1 MPQSMPLRLVALLL
15 PLTVCAWPATA
26 AERPHIV
33 LIMVDDLGFS
43 DLGYHG
49 GEIRTPHLDSLAAGG
64 VRFSQFYNSGRCC
77 PTRASLMTG
86 LHPHQTGIGHMT
98 NPPGQTNHDLG
109 VDGYRGF
116 LNDACVTLAEVLR
129 SAGYATMMTGK
140 WHLGFERR
148 GCWPLQRGFDRYYGC
163 IPGATRFFHP
173 VQPRGMVLDND
184 PLGEPESTT
193 DRPFYTTDAFTDY
206 AIRFIGDHLDGDR
219 KENPFFLYLAYTAP
233 HWPLQAFEDDVA
245 KYRGRYRQGWE
256 RLRRDRHRRQV
267 ELGLVDPRWPLSP
280 PTPGIP
286 EWESLDEEKRDEM
299 DLKMAVYAA
308 MVDRVDQNI
317 GKLVD
322 QLKRQGVFD
331 DTLILFLSDNGAC
344 QEGGM
349 LGRGEFYD
357 VEKRNREHN
366 NSYGEAW
373 ANAGSTPFRL
383 YKHFLHEGGSAT
395 PFFMHWPA
403 RVAPREDWYD
413 SPAQLIDIMPT
424 LADLAGAEYPRRF
437 RDHDIPPAEGITL
450 RPALDGE
457 PLTRDRPIFME
468 HENNASIR
476 DGDWKLVGRAVAG
489 RDGVDPTQWELYNLR
504 DDRTE
509 LNDLAEQMPDKTR
522 SLARQWNRWAE
533 RVGVYPKGESTAPAP
548 QPQPVTPQ
556 VAGRPLTIT
565 ARVRDPRPHGV
576 VLAQGG
582 LRFGYSLH
590 FVNGRP
596 AFSIRDQGKLTE
608 LVAEDAVRG
617 GVDVRAELTAETM
630 SIAVDGQIVAQTP
643 SPGLLSGQPVIGLYV
658 GVDRG
663 DPVGDYPRLNRFNGR
678 VVSHQVVAEGADER
692 VTMRTRWGEELESN
706 AAKIP
711 WTEYPRPAMV
721 RDRWLNLNG
730 PWDYAVTAAD
740 AEGPPDSWDG
750 TIRVPFPLES
760 PLSGVERRLSPDEAL
775 WYRRT
780 FDLEKRPGKRQRINF
795 EAVDYEATLWINAT
809 RVGTHVGGN
818 LPFSFDITEAL
829 RDGRNTITLRVT
841 DATDTAYQL
850 HGKQRLEPQGIWYT
864 PVSGIWQT
872 VWLEQVPERSI
883 ESFRMTTSLAGRVE
897 IVLRLQG
904 GDAAGPPT
912 ERAGPTTARAGPTTV
927 RAVASL
933 DGRVVAR
940 GEGPPHQL
948 VLIIPDPQL
957 WSPES
962 PTLYDLEITAG
973 EDTVRSYVGIRE
985 SSRRR
990 DADGHWRLTL
1000 NGRESF
1006 QFGTLDQGWWPDGLL
1021 TPPSDEAMVSDIEF
1035 LKAAGFNTIR
1045 KHIKVEPRRYYYHC
1059 DRLGMLLW
1067 QDHVSAMADNPPW
1080 TRLQPDP
1087 EDPVWPEEPHRQF
1100 MAELEGMVDSL
1111 YNHPSIVQWVPF
1123 NEAWGQHQTIEVGR
1137 RLVEYDPTRLVNVAS
1152 GGNFLPVGH
1161 VVDHHQYPHPGFP
1174 FELGQ
1179 NGRFDDFVKVVGEFG
1194 GHGYPVEGH
1203 LWSTRTRNWGYGG
1216 LPENREEWIER
1227 YKESIRLLAEL
1238 RQQGIAAGIYT
1249 QTSDVEGEINGLLT
1263 YDRRVQKLAPE
1274 ELREIHVAAGL
1285 ASDDRPAADNER
1297 PAAEDDTAAR
1307 HGPGGEPRLPNIVVF
1322 LSDDHTWRDSSV
1334 YGSPDIDT
1342 PQMARLAAAGMT
1354 LDNAYVVSPSC
1365 APSRAA
1371 LLTGLYPARNGA
1383 EPNHSRPRAELKK
1396 LPAYLQQLGYEVVSF
1411 GKVGHYRQTP
1421 EYGFD
1426 LARHFGYHEDEAV
1439 PEALRWLRDRRSDR
1453 PLCLFVGTNW
1463 PHVPWPEEID
1473 GIDPEQLVVPPN
1485 HVDHPLV
1492 RLARARYVAAVRIM
1506 DRELGQ
1512 VYDLARELLGPDT
1525 FFLHSSDHGA
1535 QWPFGKWNLYDD
1547 GIRTPMI
1554 ASWPGRIAPGSR
1566 SRAMVSWIDI
1576 LPTLV
1581 EVAGGPPPGD
1591 IDGRSFLDVLQGRA
1605 DEHRDL
1611 VFTTHSGDGSNNVY
1625 PIRAASTPDG
1635 WKYIRNLHPDFRFTT
1650 HITTQPDRH
1659 PYWQGWLER
1668 AEQDEG
1674 ARRKV
1679 TAYQQRPGEELYFLP
1694 DDPYEQNNLVD
1705 DPAHQDR
1712 LRSLRTAL
1720 DDWLDETDD
1729 TLEVFGE
1736 PKPLDGQA
1744 RRADPPATDDRPNVL
1759 LVLVDDLK
1767 PTLGC
1772 YGDPLAHTPNID
1784 RLAARAMRFDLAYC
1798 NQAVCAP
1805 SRFNLMLGSHSTSTG
1820 LYGLASQIRDVI
1832 PDAVTL
1838 PQHFARHGG
1847 YRTESIGKVFH
1858 VGHGNRGDP
1867 GSFSTEPYED
1877 KVIEYAYPRGGKL
1890 GRAIRNRRFRLVQ
1903 WEGGDNEVQSEL
1915 YDYRQDPLER
1925 VNLAARRP
1933 AVVRRL
1939 QGILDRYPE
1948 PIPHGPRDGAPRG
1961 RQPSTS
1967 SSRLP

>member
-15 PLTVCAWPATA
+15 PLTVWAWPATA

-140 WHLGFERR
+140 WHLGFDRL

-184 PLGEPESTT
+184 PLAEPESTT

-256 RLRRDRHRRQV
+256 HLRRDRHRRQV
-267 ELGLVDPRWPLSP
+267 ELGLIDPRWPLSP

-548 QPQPVTPQ
+548 QPQPQPEPVTPQ

-565 ARVRDPRPHGV
+565 ARVRNPRPHGV

-596 AFSIRDQGKLTE
+596 AFSIRDQGRLTE

-630 SIAVDGQIVAQTP
+630 SIAVDDQIVAQTP

-658 GVDRG
+658 GVDGG

-706 AAKIP
+706 VAKIP

-740 AEGPPDSWDG
+740 AEGPPESWDG

-883 ESFRMTTSLAGRVE
+883 ESFQMTTSLAGRVE

-912 ERAGPTTARAGPTTV
+912 ERAAPPTARPGPTTARPGPTTV

-957 WSPES
+957 WSPQS

-1137 RLVEYDPTRLVNVAS
+1137 RLIEYDPTRLVNVAS

-1179 NGRFDDFVKVVGEFG
+1179 DGRFDDFVKVVGEFG

-1285 ASDDRPAADNER
+1285 ADNERPAADNER

-1512 VYDLARELLGPDT
+1512 MYDLARELLGPDT

-1591 IDGRSFLDVLQGRA
+1591 IDGRSFLGVLQGRA

-1729 TLEVFGE
+1729 ALEVFGE
-1736 PKPLDGQA
+1736 P
-1744 RRADPPATDDRPNVL
+1744 N
-1759 LVLVDDLK
+1759 
-1767 PTLGC
+1767 PTK
-1772 YGDPLAHTPNID
+1772 T
-1784 RLAARAMRFDLAYC
+1784 R
-1798 NQAVCAP
+1798 
-1805 SRFNLMLGSHSTSTG
+1805 
-1820 LYGLASQIRDVI
+1820 
-1832 PDAVTL
+1832 
-1838 PQHFARHGG
+1838 
-1847 YRTESIGKVFH
+1847 
-1858 VGHGNRGDP
+1858 
-1867 GSFSTEPYED
+1867 
-1877 KVIEYAYPRGGKL
+1877 
-1890 GRAIRNRRFRLVQ
+1890 
-1903 WEGGDNEVQSEL
+1903 
-1915 YDYRQDPLER
+1915 
-1925 VNLAARRP
+1925 
-1933 AVVRRL
+1933 
-1939 QGILDRYPE
+1939 
-1948 PIPHGPRDGAPRG
+1948 
-1961 RQPSTS
+1961 
-1967 SSRLP
+1967 